1 MLNVF
6 SNFLANVAKNN
17 FNVNSQIKNN
27 KEIKESA
34 ILTGEM
40 IKVII
45 EVALTV
51 QFNFQILE
59 DNQTNH
65 QIKLQPI
72 FKFLQSLFQ
81 FVEKTFTF

>member
-17 FNVNSQIKNN
+17 FNINSQIKNN

-59 DNQTNH
+59 DNQINH
-65 QIKLQPI
+65 QIKL
-72 FKFLQSLFQ
+72 
-81 FVEKTFTF
+81 

>member
-17 FNVNSQIKNN
+17 FNINSQIKNN

-65 QIKLQPI
+65 QIKL
-72 FKFLQSLFQ
+72 
-81 FVEKTFTF
+81 